1 MENKT
6 EDKTSDDIIQNLKNT
21 ASWKRLLFM
30 ALFFVTYTIAEFAI
44 WVVILFLIFFNL
56 FMGSSN
62 ERALLLGRQLS
73 AYIYHMLLYLTYN
86 TEERPF
92 PYTDWPSPGSAPM
105 DPSPVQKAET
115 ATATKE
121 NYAPEGNGTVRTE

>member
-6 EDKTSDDIIQNLKNT
+6 NDDIIQNLKNT

-30 ALFFVTYTIAEFAI
+30 ALFIVAYTIAEFAI
-44 WVVILFLIFFNL
+44 WAAILFLVFFNL
-56 FMGSSN
+56 FMGGSN

-73 AYIYHMLLYLTYN
+73 VYIYHILLYLTYN

-92 PYTDWPSPGSAPM
+92 PFTDWPSPGSAPL
-105 DPSPVQKAET
+105 DPSPVQKTET
-115 ATATKE
+115 ATTTKE
-121 NYAPEGNGTVRTE
+121 DFVP